1 MFDADDGA
9 SFLGS
14 SPSPSPPRRSRS
26 PSPGPLSLPPFLPV
40 PHVSHTAVASG
51 GAGTASRP
59 RLHVPFPPPPPHR
72 LSAREGDLIDLGGH
86 VETNATNGKLALVD
100 GSGNVVTSSGLILQ
114 HGAAIVPA
122 APLPARSL
130 HPKLGPG
137 PVERAMARARAM
149 SIRPK
154 PPVVEIV
161 EEDDEEDGEIEIP
174 NPSWSRRRSG
184 VAAREIRHYS
194 DFDPAVDAGVLS
206 GPAGMAVMSVPS
218 VTGGTAGHDVME
230 VDCEHPGA
238 IGRWRERL
246 TGRACPRAISQQ
258 GGNRI
263 QDVVSMFGG
272 VNSTPGRPV
281 QSQHWGDRIPSAH
294 YRSSS
299 ASVSSFSQAGLKHI
313 QNLGFRFTRRGSA
326 VRAWLLAFAALLGL
340 GTLVAINMAERG
352 AMWKNSRNLDYENYG
367 AYVLNSATNAGEP
380 RPSSL
385 SGSAVYVTYTNGDAE
400 PGGAWDEFVYWAD
413 QHGRRYRSQHEQVG
427 RFRVWSQNHE
437 RIKEKNRLHGPC
449 PLTGALVFGDTYFKD
464 LSPEEFKARHLNGY
478 KPPVT
483 HTSKKAKMAKMAQ
496 SPGGPSADP
505 ASKAT
510 GLSHHNPSRQVHH
523 QHWGDMGWTSMHA
536 EWKRILREKGG
547 QGKSTEAT
555 GRRLSSKRSGSMGSK
570 YETHKRTGAKMS
582 GKVLATAKGQSQ
594 PLGSQYETRKR
605 IDHWDGSGA
614 QMTGKMQA
622 TAKGQIQPLGS
633 QYETRKRIDHWD
645 GSGAQMTG
653 EMKTTSM
660 GQGQPLG
667 SQYETSKRIDH
678 WDGSGAQMTGEMK
691 ATSMGQSQPLGS
703 QYETRKRI
711 DHWDGSGAQMTG
723 EMQATA
729 KGQSQPLGSQYE
741 TSKRIDHWD
750 GSGAQMTGEMKA
762 TSMGQSQPLGSQYE
776 THKRIDPWD
785 GSGAPMAGET
795 QANPYGDT
803 SSAYSSWKYREN
815 RKKRY
820 IDSWT
825 STTSSTS
832 TSDSWKYRE
841 NRQNRYIDKWTGSY
855 GSSLDS
861 ETKKTSSFTL
871 WSCGWNALC
880 WMRWIVAGTSMGFT
894 SEPVYDSE
902 SYPTMVDWRQ
912 VGAVTS
918 IHTQGYCGACWAI
931 TAVESIESAYFLY
944 TGLLMDL
951 YEAEVIACDDSC
963 EMCDGGWPQN
973 AYDYVVEMGGLP
985 KESGYDDV
993 FLVAMTAGDG
1003 NEYGYSTD
1011 SFDSFMDKTCPSSQY
1026 YEGVERYAAIKSY
1039 SYVTD
1044 RCVCYTDGSG
1054 CDCDEQDES
1063 TAVRNVASYGPA
1075 SICIDASVMQDYT
1088 GGIITSDS
1096 GCSSEFMSMN
1106 HCVQVVGYAY
1116 TDGSGDEE
1124 SGSNSGDGNE
1134 NNAQRE
1140 GYWII
1145 RNQWGNSWGM
1155 NGYAYMAM
1163 GDNTC
1168 GILNDMTQPFFD

>member
-1 MFDADDGA
+1 
-9 SFLGS
+9 
-14 SPSPSPPRRSRS
+14 
-26 PSPGPLSLPPFLPV
+26 
-40 PHVSHTAVASG
+40 
-51 GAGTASRP
+51 
-59 RLHVPFPPPPPHR
+59 
-72 LSAREGDLIDLGGH
+72 
-86 VETNATNGKLALVD
+86 
-100 GSGNVVTSSGLILQ
+100 
-114 HGAAIVPA
+114 
-122 APLPARSL
+122 
-130 HPKLGPG
+130 
-137 PVERAMARARAM
+137 
-149 SIRPK
+149 
-154 PPVVEIV
+154 
-161 EEDDEEDGEIEIP
+161 
-174 NPSWSRRRSG
+174 
-184 VAAREIRHYS
+184 
-194 DFDPAVDAGVLS
+194 
-206 GPAGMAVMSVPS
+206 
-218 VTGGTAGHDVME
+218 
-230 VDCEHPGA
+230 
-238 IGRWRERL
+238 
-246 TGRACPRAISQQ
+246 
-258 GGNRI
+258 
-263 QDVVSMFGG
+263 
-272 VNSTPGRPV
+272 
-281 QSQHWGDRIPSAH
+281 
-294 YRSSS
+294 
-299 ASVSSFSQAGLKHI
+299 
-313 QNLGFRFTRRGSA
+313 
-326 VRAWLLAFAALLGL
+326 
-340 GTLVAINMAERG
+340 
-352 AMWKNSRNLDYENYG
+352 
-367 AYVLNSATNAGEP
+367 
-380 RPSSL
+380 
-385 SGSAVYVTYTNGDAE
+385 
-400 PGGAWDEFVYWAD
+400 
-413 QHGRRYRSQHEQVG
+413 
-427 RFRVWSQNHE
+427 
-437 RIKEKNRLHGPC
+437 
-449 PLTGALVFGDTYFKD
+449 
-464 LSPEEFKARHLNGY
+464 
-478 KPPVT
+478 
-483 HTSKKAKMAKMAQ
+483 
-496 SPGGPSADP
+496 
-505 ASKAT
+505 
-510 GLSHHNPSRQVHH
+510 
-523 QHWGDMGWTSMHA
+523 
-536 EWKRILREKGG
+536 
-547 QGKSTEAT
+547 
-555 GRRLSSKRSGSMGSK
+555 
-570 YETHKRTGAKMS
+570 
-582 GKVLATAKGQSQ
+582 
-594 PLGSQYETRKR
+594 
-605 IDHWDGSGA
+605 
-614 QMTGKMQA
+614 
-622 TAKGQIQPLGS
+622 
-633 QYETRKRIDHWD
+633 
-645 GSGAQMTG
+645 
-653 EMKTTSM
+653 
-660 GQGQPLG
+660 
-667 SQYETSKRIDH
+667 
-678 WDGSGAQMTGEMK
+678 
-691 ATSMGQSQPLGS
+691 
-703 QYETRKRI
+703 
-711 DHWDGSGAQMTG
+711 
-723 EMQATA
+723 
-729 KGQSQPLGSQYE
+729 
-741 TSKRIDHWD
+741 
-750 GSGAQMTGEMKA
+750 MTGEMKA

-776 THKRIDPWD
+776 THKKTDHGV
-785 GSGAPMAGET
+785 GSGAQITGET
-795 QANPYGDT
+795 QANPYGD
-803 SSAYSSWKYREN
+803 SSSTYSSWKYREN

-825 STTSSTS
+825 STSSSSTS
-832 TSDSWKYRE
+832 SWKYRE

-861 ETKKTSSFTL
+861 ETEKTSSFTL

-985 KESGYDDV
+985 EESGYDDV